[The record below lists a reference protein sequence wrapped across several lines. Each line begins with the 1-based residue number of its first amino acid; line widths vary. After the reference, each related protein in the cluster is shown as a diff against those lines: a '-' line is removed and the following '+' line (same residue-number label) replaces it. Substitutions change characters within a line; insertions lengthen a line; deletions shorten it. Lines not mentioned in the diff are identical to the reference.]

1 MTLFTPLWRP
11 QALVVMIASAYL
23 PGAALA
29 QVRDSDAYAVLQGAA
44 EQFESVESLCAT
56 FEQVTEVTL
65 IGLTT
70 RGRGT
75 LCEKQPNLFSMRFA
89 DPEGDVVL
97 VDGTYVWTYYPS
109 MDKRQVIRFRAGG
122 AEAGGVEAGFNFFKA
137 FLAEPEVKYV
147 AVHEGVEDIDGV
159 TTARLGLRPRG
170 SAAFRS
176 ATVWVATESR
186 LLVRVRINDENGSVR
201 TLTLS
206 DVRFDPE
213 LPEDYFTFHPPPG
226 ARIVTR

>member
-1 MTLFTPLWRP
+1 MTLLTPLWRP
-11 QALVVMIASAYL
+11 RTLMAILAWACL
-23 PGAALA
+23 PAAAPA
-29 QVRDSDAYAVLQGAA
+29 QTRDADAYRVLEEAA
-44 EQFESVESLCAT
+44 ERFASVESLCAR

-70 RGRGT
+70 RGHGT
-75 LCEKQPNLFSMRFA
+75 LCEKHPNLFSMRFA

-109 MDKRQVIRFRAGG
+109 MDKRQVIRFTAGG
-122 AEAGGVEAGFNFFKA
+122 AGAGAGFNFFKA
-137 FLAEPEVKYV
+137 FLSEPEAKYV
-147 AVHEGVEDIDGV
+147 AVHEGEEDIDG
-159 TTARLGLRPRG
+159 TPTQRLGLRPRG

-176 ATVWVATESR
+176 ATVWVAAETR
-186 LLVRVRINDENGSVR
+186 LLVRVRIHDENGSVR

-206 DVRFDPE
+206 DVRLNPE

>member
-11 QALVVMIASAYL
+11 QALV
-23 PGAALA
+23 ALA
-29 QVRDSDAYAVLQGAA
+29 AWACLPAAAPAQARDFDAYRVLEEAA
-44 EQFESVESLCAT
+44 ERFASVESLCAR
-56 FEQVTEVTL
+56 FEQVVEVTL

-70 RGRGT
+70 RGHGT
-75 LCEKQPNLFSMRFA
+75 LCEKHPNLFSMRFA

-109 MDKRQVIRFRAGG
+109 MDKRQVIRFT
-122 AEAGGVEAGFNFFKA
+122 AGGVDAGFNFFKA
-137 FLAEPEVKYV
+137 FLDEPETKYV
-147 AVHEGVEDIDGV
+147 AVHERTEDIDGMH
-159 TTARLGLRPRG
+159 TQRLGLLPRG

-186 LLVRVRINDENGSVR
+186 LLVRVRIHDENGSVR

-206 DVRFDPE
+206 DVRLNPE
-213 LPEDYFTFHPPPG
+213 LSEDHFTFHPPPN

>member
-1 MTLFTPLWRP
+1 MTLLTPLWRP
-11 QALVVMIASAYL
+11 RALVAMAAWACL
-23 PGAALA
+23 PATALA
-29 QVRDSDAYAVLQGAA
+29 QERDSDAYRVLEEAA
-44 EQFESVESLCAT
+44 EKFASVESMCAR
-56 FEQVTEVTL
+56 FQQVTEVTL

-70 RGRGT
+70 RGHGT
-75 LCEKQPNLFSMRFA
+75 LCEKHPNLFSMRFA

-109 MDKRQVIRFRAGG
+109 MDKRQVIRFAAAGAG
-122 AEAGGVEAGFNFFKA
+122 AGAGFNFFKA
-137 FLAEPEVKYV
+137 FLDEPEAKYV
-147 AVHEGVEDIDGV
+147 AVHEGTEDIDG
-159 TTARLGLRPRG
+159 THTQRLGLLPRG

-206 DVRFDPE
+206 DVRLNPE
-213 LPEDYFTFHPPPG
+213 LSEDHFTFHPPPN

>member
-1 MTLFTPLWRP
+1 MTLLTPLWRP
-11 QALVVMIASAYL
+11 RALVVVTAWACV
-23 PGAALA
+23 PAAALA
-29 QVRDSDAYAVLQGAA
+29 QAHDSGAYRVLAEAA
-44 EQFESVESLCAT
+44 ERFAAVESLCAR

-70 RGRGT
+70 LSHGT
-75 LCEKQPNLFSMRFA
+75 LCEKHPNLFSMRFS

-109 MDKRQVIRFRAGG
+109 MDKRQVIRFTAGG
-122 AEAGGVEAGFNFFKA
+122 AEAGFNFFKA
-137 FLAEPEVKYV
+137 FLAEPEAKYF
-147 AVHEGVEDIDGV
+147 AVHEGVEEIDGV
-159 TTARLGLRPRG
+159 HTQRLGLRPRG

-206 DVRFDPE
+206 EVRLNPD
-213 LPEDYFTFHPPPG
+213 LPEDYFTFKPPPG